1 MSEANVSPAAM
12 NVKLVVIVNTVT
24 KLVTIVERTEKE
36 RKVQM
41 AVQGVMVVQAVTA
54 VIMDHSRKGF
64 EMHPSK

>member
-1 MSEANVSPAAM
+1 MSEANVSPAAIL
-12 NVKLVVIVNTVT
+12 VVLVVIVDTVT
-24 KLVTIVERTEKE
+24 KLGTIVEKTEKE

-41 AVQGVMVVQAVTA
+41 AVEGVMVVKAVTA